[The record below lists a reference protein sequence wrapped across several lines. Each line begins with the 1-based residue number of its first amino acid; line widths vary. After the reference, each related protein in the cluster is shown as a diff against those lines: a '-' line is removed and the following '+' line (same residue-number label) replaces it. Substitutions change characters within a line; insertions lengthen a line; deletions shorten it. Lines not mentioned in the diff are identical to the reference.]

1 MENKLI
7 NLEQWLNYDE
17 LLILPG
23 PSTIEPDE
31 VNLKSKVTRSIPV
44 NVPIVS
50 SPMDYVTESRMA
62 IEMAK
67 LGAIGAIHRNMSL
80 EREVEEV
87 ERVKRIYGGEGAT
100 VDDHGRL
107 RVIASIGPFDEERAV
122 ALDRAGADA
131 IIIDCAH
138 GHNLRVVKFA
148 SKIKRLISC
157 DLIVGNIATSNA
169 VEDYADIADGLR
181 VGLGSGSICITRIV
195 TGVGAPQASAVH
207 FVSLEA
213 EKRGIPVIA
222 DGGIASS
229 GDIVKALALGADSV
243 MLGYFI
249 AGTDETPGKVIDGSA
264 IGLRG
269 LFKPYRGMGS
279 KTVIDKTDRYGKK
292 VKRAAEGVEALIEYR
307 GSLREVLM
315 EAIDSVK
322 QGLGYIGAGNIDEL
336 RSKAKFVRVTSM
348 GRVETERLVRISV
361 EEWKRLVEEF
371 DDH

>member
-1 MENKLI
+1 MENKLV
-7 NLEQWLNYDE
+7 NLERWFNYDE

-23 PSTIEPDE
+23 PSMMEPNE
-31 VNLKSKVTRSIPV
+31 VNLESKVTRNIPV

-87 ERVKRIYGGEGAT
+87 KKVKMVYGEDGAT

-107 RVIASIGPFDEERAV
+107 RVIASIGPFDEERAI
-122 ALDRAGADA
+122 ALDKAGVDA

-157 DLIVGNIATSNA
+157 DLIVGNIATPNA
-169 VEDYADIADGLR
+169 VEDYVDIADDFR

-207 FVSLEA
+207 LVSLEA

-243 MLGYFI
+243 MLGYLI
-249 AGTDETPGKVIDGSA
+249 AGTDETPGKIIDGSA
-264 IGLRG
+264 IGLKG
-269 LFKPYRGMGS
+269 LYKPYRGMGS
-279 KTVIDKTDRYGKK
+279 KTVIGKIDRYGKS
-292 VKRAAEGVEALIEYR
+292 VKRAAEGFEALIKYR
-307 GSLREVLM
+307 GSLRDTLM
-315 EAIDSVK
+315 EIVDGVK
-322 QGLGYIGAGNIDEL
+322 QGLGYIGARNINEL
-336 RSKAKFVRVTSM
+336 KSKAKFVRVTSI
-348 GRVETERLVRISV
+348 GRIEDEKLVRISV
-361 EEWKRLVEEF
+361 EDWKRLVEES
-371 DDH
+371 DS